1 MKRKSQKSRILKYLL
16 SGKKITP
23 MIAYEKFGCLRLSE
37 RIREIQD
44 DIKWQIMAA
53 TMKELRDHP
62 IKVIKKGWKQVNKY
76 TRVREY
82 WL

>member
-1 MKRKSQKSRILKYLL
+1 MIRQSQKSRILKYLL

-37 RIREIQD
+37 RIRECIYDLAMSDNNDHNLTIQ
-44 DIKWQIMAA
+44 
-53 TMKELRDHP
+53 
-62 IKVIKKGWKQVNKY
+62 KGWKQVNRY
-76 TRVREY
+76 TRVRVY